1 MSCQIILDNLHE
13 ALLWFIMNRKGAIF
27 MLKGIKQSDKELLPV
42 IQTYGCLFLCF
53 ANASPLIFEGSEG
66 RKALNKIWKEAEK
79 KGYIS
84 GDLNHD
90 GDYDDDGE
98 AEIQNH
104 TALANE
110 FFALDVRYDNIH
122 HKADEKIPSK
132 VAVVFG
138 RYVFKFGHFVQ
149 LNKTKKVIFDSFG
162 KSNTVMNGK
171 LESMRWYYAN

>member
-1 MSCQIILDNLHE
+1 
-13 ALLWFIMNRKGAIF
+13 

-42 IQTYGCLFLCF
+42 IQEYGCLFLCF
-53 ANASPLIFEGSEG
+53 ANASPLIFEGRDG
-66 RKALNKIWKEAEK
+66 RKALNKIWTEAEK

-90 GDYDDDGE
+90 GDYDDSGE

-104 TALANE
+104 TALVNE
-110 FFALDVRYDNIH
+110 FFALSVKYDGKH

-132 VAVVFG
+132 VQIVFG
-138 RYVFKFGHFVQ
+138 KYVFKFGHFVQ

-162 KSNTVMNGK
+162 KSNTVANGK
-171 LESMRWYYAN
+171 LESMRFYYET